1 MGIETR
7 GNDNILVVSGSAVP
21 VDSIGDA
28 VIDRKNLDWICKR
41 FPVTVDEV
49 FQCIEALADSSTQ
62 YTDGIT
68 LINRGNEKDILLE
81 TISVNETLFFGLIDY
96 GHSIKPEALDMDIVY
111 NAGLV
116 KVIEDIYFDL
126 RNGENHFEVS
136 ELHDAVYQAILL
148 EIGDIDPAVI
158 LNSIESGGLN

>member
-1 MGIETR
+1 
-7 GNDNILVVSGSAVP
+7 
-21 VDSIGDA
+21 
-28 VIDRKNLDWICKR
+28 
-41 FPVTVDEV
+41 
-49 FQCIEALADSSTQ
+49 
-62 YTDGIT
+62 
-68 LINRGNEKDILLE
+68 
-81 TISVNETLFFGLIDY
+81 
-96 GHSIKPEALDMDIVY
+96 MDIVY

-126 RNGENHFEVS
+126 KNGENHFEVS